1 MNKNA
6 ELAILDEAIAKL
18 GRNSYLGPW
27 LADVRSFVELDVR
40 SDLPV
45 TYTLKEHAEIAARI
59 IKSANDRA
67 AEIVA
72 NAEKNAANANRELA
86 KAQENAR
93 RLRNAI
99 DGTLAILKST
109 IIDTY

>member
-27 LADVRSFVELDVR
+27 LADVRGHVERDIR

-45 TYTLKEHAEIAARI
+45 SATLSESQAFAAGI
-59 IKSANDRA
+59 VSDAQKYA
-67 AEIVA
+67 AEIRA
-72 NAEKNAANANRELA
+72 RAEKDVARARADVVSMQDRARTLREAMTKA
-86 KAQENAR
+86 KEDLN
-93 RLRNAI
+93 NI
-99 DGTLAILKST
+99 ILT
-109 IIDTY
+109 TY